1 MASHSDRAR
10 IWTAWVGA
18 NGWGELVGLGFVF
31 ACGFLVFRRYG
42 EPQGIAAALLFVAL
56 AALLGAVEGV
66 VVGYAQWRVLRRA
79 IPGINAGAWVNA
91 TAIGGAVAWLLG
103 MIPSTIAS
111 LHASA
116 SQAASAPV
124 EEPPEALVM
133 AMAVG
138 MGLVGGL
145 ILSFFQWRVLR
156 REARGAK
163 WWLPANA
170 LAWAVAMPWI
180 FWLVGATVA
189 EARGPASVA
198 LFLLGIGVAGMIV
211 GAIHGAFLVG
221 LIVPGSEDA
230 PGSA

>member
-1 MASHSDRAR
+1 MTSRSVRAR
-10 IWTAWVGA
+10 IWTTWVGA

-31 ACGFLVFRRYG
+31 ACGFLVFHRYG
-42 EPQGIAAALLFVAL
+42 EPRGLAAALLFVLL

-79 IPGINAGAWVNA
+79 VPGIKAGPWVNA
-91 TAIGGAVAWLLG
+91 TAIGGAIAWLLG

-111 LHASA
+111 LHAPA
-116 SQAASAPV
+116 SQAAGAPV
-124 EEPPEALVM
+124 EEPPEMLVM

-145 ILSFFQWRVLR
+145 VLSFFQWRVLS
-156 REARGAK
+156 RETHGAK

-189 EARGPASVA
+189 EGRGPVSFVA
-198 LFLLGIGVAGMIV
+198 FLAGIGVAGMIV

-221 LIVPGSEDA
+221 VIAPASESTPGPA
-230 PGSA
+230 